1 MGKIGRMNL
10 GEFHSLKLR
19 ITTRLRKSGPA
30 TADKLASELNAPQG
44 NVRFALRELSGKD
57 KSVKHLPFGLWDLAE
72 DQPKI
77 A

>member
-1 MGKIGRMNL
+1 MNSW
-10 GEFHSLKLR
+10 EFDSLKLR
-19 ITTRLRKSGPA
+19 ITARLRKGPA

-44 NVRFALRELSGKD
+44 NVRFALEELKGKE
-57 KSVKHLPFGLWDLAE
+57 KLVKHLPFGLWDLAE

>member
-1 MGKIGRMNL
+1 MNSW
-10 GEFHSLKLR
+10 EFDSLKLR
-19 ITTRLRKSGPA
+19 ITARLRKGPA

-44 NVRFALRELSGKD
+44 NVRFALEELRGKE
-57 KSVKHLPFGLWDLAE
+57 KSVTHLPFGLWDLAE

>member
-1 MGKIGRMNL
+1 LTGK
-10 GEFHSLKLR
+10 E
-19 ITTRLRKSGPA
+19 
-30 TADKLASELNAPQG
+30 
-44 NVRFALRELSGKD
+44 

>member
-1 MGKIGRMNL
+1 MNSW
-10 GEFHSLKLR
+10 EFDSLKLR
-19 ITTRLRKSGPA
+19 ITARLRKGPA

-44 NVRFALRELSGKD
+44 NVRFALEELKGKE
-57 KSVKHLPFGLWDLAE
+57 KTVTHLPFGFWDLAE

>member
-1 MGKIGRMNL
+1 MNSW
-10 GEFHSLKLR
+10 EFDSLKLR
-19 ITTRLRKSGPA
+19 IMARLRKSGPA
-30 TADKLASELNAPQG
+30 TADKLASELNAPKG
-44 NVRFALRELSGKD
+44 NVRFALEELTGKE

>member
-1 MGKIGRMNL
+1 MNSW
-10 GEFHSLKLR
+10 EFDSLKLR
-19 ITTRLRKSGPA
+19 ITARLRKGPA
-30 TADKLASELNAPQG
+30 TADRLASELNAPQG
-44 NVRFALRELSGKD
+44 NVRFALEELTGKE